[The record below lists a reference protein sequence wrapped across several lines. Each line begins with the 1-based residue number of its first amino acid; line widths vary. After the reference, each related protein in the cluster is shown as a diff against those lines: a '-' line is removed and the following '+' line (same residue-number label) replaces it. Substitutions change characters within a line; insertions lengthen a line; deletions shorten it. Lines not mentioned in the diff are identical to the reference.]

1 MLPALAPG
9 RPVTVEGQTGKKTEI
24 EGLESGVVG
33 RAVVGMPLSTRAA
46 IETLTVSV
54 SDTDIFYLSIWL
66 CLRWNEL
73 KSACLNRLEGTV
85 ELMLE

>member
-9 RPVTVEGQTGKKTEI
+9 RLVTREGQPGKKTEI
-24 EGLESGVVG
+24 GGIESGVAG

-46 IETLTVSV
+46 IGTLTVSV

-66 CLRWNEL
+66 CLRWSEM